1 MHAEYALRKGVKPDL
16 NVKVN
21 EKKLTESQFLKAH
34 FFGTVFY
41 ACSVWFQFIKWK
53 YKPKFNYLHYRLFSS
68 ACKDY
73 HFLFS
78 KQELSSRDKHASLAE
93 WNEFITMS
101 RVIKTFRSNEPS
113 ELHELLKMTL
123 YKEPRFPGLA
133 KFLIIQLRK
142 PDHNFYKID
151 FILSKKKKS
160 TNLGII

>member
-1 MHAEYALRKGVKPDL
+1 MWKLMR
-16 NVKVN
+16 
-21 EKKLTESQFLKAH
+21 KKLTESQFLKAH

-53 YKPKFNYLHYRLFSS
+53 YKPKFNYLHYRLLSS

-93 WNEFITMS
+93 WNEFITTS

-113 ELHELLKMTL
+113 ELPELLIITL
-123 YKEPRFPGLA
+123 YEEPRFPGLS

-160 TNLGII
+160 IYLGII